1 MYSTFSYLFEGSSI
15 RVRFHYQLTSATSPA
30 PTQLLV
36 TMRGFIIGVIFSF
49 LIIFAPVSG
58 DGQFEQVMESPVTC
72 SREGVECEF
81 NEDNLIDAM
90 MHIMSLEECRQMC
103 LDHEMCEFISYFDD
117 SAVPFSHLCQLFKS
131 CDTVNTC
138 SNCVSENM
146 GCFRS
151 CSYNVVGDLD
161 ENVLDTVPNTDSEM
175 ACKQW
180 CLNTT
185 DCSYYT
191 YFFPNSTLFHNYC
204 VLQTEFVAPAQP
216 CSTCITAPVDCSL
229 ETECSLTLD
238 GVSSQSLMLTSVGQ
252 SEISVSGWG
261 CDLTLLVVGGG
272 GHGSSG
278 GGASGYLQYHSL
290 QVSPGTLLTAWVGD
304 QGQSSHV
311 TLSSGD
317 TVTAQPGQNAQGTTG
332 GDGYSGGG
340 GSASSSSAGNYGG
353 TDGGDGHDGD
363 YGDGGHGTGEDVS
376 LYSFTTWSLSP
387 GAGGQ
392 PYYDYASHYYGG
404 GGGGGLMVDGAGPQ
418 ANSYQGAGYGGGGYG
433 YGDGDGLQG
442 LILIEIN

>member
-1 MYSTFSYLFEGSSI
+1 
-15 RVRFHYQLTSATSPA
+15 
-30 PTQLLV
+30 
-36 TMRGFIIGVIFSF
+36 
-49 LIIFAPVSG
+49 
-58 DGQFEQVMESPVTC
+58 
-72 SREGVECEF
+72 
-81 NEDNLIDAM
+81 
-90 MHIMSLEECRQMC
+90 MC

-151 CSYNVVGDLD
+151 CSDNVVGDLD
-161 ENVLDTVPNTDSEM
+161 DNVLDTVPNTDSEM

-229 ETECSLTLD
+229 ECSLTLD
-238 GVSSQSLMLTSVGQ
+238 GASSQSLMLTSVGQ

-272 GHGSSG
+272 GHGSRCC
-278 GGASGYLQYHSL
+278 GA
-290 QVSPGTLLTAWVGD
+290 
-304 QGQSSHV
+304 
-311 TLSSGD
+311 
-317 TVTAQPGQNAQGTTG
+317 
-332 GDGYSGGG
+332 GG
-340 GSASSSSAGNYGG
+340 GSG
-353 TDGGDGHDGD
+353 
-363 YGDGGHGTGEDVS
+363 
-376 LYSFTTWSLSP
+376 
-387 GAGGQ
+387 
-392 PYYDYASHYYGG
+392 
-404 GGGGGLMVDGAGPQ
+404 
-418 ANSYQGAGYGGGGYG
+418 
-433 YGDGDGLQG
+433 
-442 LILIEIN
+442 